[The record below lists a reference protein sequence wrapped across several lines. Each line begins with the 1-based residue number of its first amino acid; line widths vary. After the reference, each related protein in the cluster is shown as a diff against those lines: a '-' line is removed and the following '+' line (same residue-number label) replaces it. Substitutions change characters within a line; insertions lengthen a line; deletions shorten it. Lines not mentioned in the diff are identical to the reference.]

1 MFFIVHF
8 LIANLPRL
16 NKPACIRFTD
26 IYTRILDSEIGPY
39 IIQIKWITFARKKL
53 NEIVELIYKKSGFIT
68 ITYYM
73 CAFPKLYKDNNWE
86 WFGVF
91 LIPFW
96 EPFKWYWKIN
106 KKSQFVLCQQV
117 QNTHK
122 AIWKRITK
130 RFAVY
135 TICRQEYNKRVVYSK
150 PQCIR
155 MHHGVSSDWSPD
167 WDPKKKALESNWLSR
182 ALESCCGAYGTR
194 IQFLIHS
201 VPIS

>member
-26 IYTRILDSEIGPY
+26 IYTRILASEIGPY

-135 TICRQEYNKRVVYSK
+135 RYAVRISGGDERENLNKQKHPVL
-150 PQCIR
+150 
-155 MHHGVSSDWSPD
+155 H
-167 WDPKKKALESNWLSR
+167 
-182 ALESCCGAYGTR
+182 
-194 IQFLIHS
+194 
-201 VPIS
+201 